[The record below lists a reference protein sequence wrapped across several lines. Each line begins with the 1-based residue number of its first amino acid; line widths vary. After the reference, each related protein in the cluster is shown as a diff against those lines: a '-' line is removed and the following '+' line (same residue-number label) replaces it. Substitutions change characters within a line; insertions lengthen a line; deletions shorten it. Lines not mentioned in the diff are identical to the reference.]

1 MIGVTELISFLHDLL
16 SYKEI
21 DRTRQINWE
30 RKKDGVIEKYIETDW
45 FSISKFSWLTLNRD
59 IEWETDRIE
68 LKGK

>member
-1 MIGVTELISFLHDLL
+1 MIVVTELISFLHDLL

-21 DRTRQINWE
+21 DRTRQINRE
-30 RKKDGVIEKYIETDW
+30 RKKDEKYIETDW